1 MRGPLAASSINMAWS
16 EVVDIQVWW
25 SSATFPEAEP
35 QHGLRAKADTGVCL
49 SGGGYRAY
57 TAAVVRTRLIP
68 LVAPMSGGMF
78 KRIAGPAAC
87 ADRNGGDGAYA
98 LYYRSFR
105 RCAADRIGSR
115 CAATDPG
122 CIQRWQ
128 LQDDLRAWSSIAVD
142 PVPQG
147 GRGTAGQLGGHGQG
161 MVGRSDRHVPRACRR
176 SREQVC

>member
-1 MRGPLAASSINMAWS
+1 MREALWLLLASTMAWS
-16 EVVDIQVWW
+16 EVVDIQVWR

-35 QHGLRAKADTGVCL
+35 QHGLRAKANTGVCL

-57 TAAVVRTRLIP
+57 TAAVVRTRSI
-68 LVAPMSGGMF
+68 LVVEPMTGGML
-78 KRIAGPAAC
+78 KRIAGAAAC

-122 CIQRWQ
+122 CIQRCQ
-128 LQDDLRAWSSIAVD
+128 LVQDDGLR
-142 PVPQG
+142 
-147 GRGTAGQLGGHGQG
+147 
-161 MVGRSDRHVPRACRR
+161 
-176 SREQVC
+176 